1 MTSANEILDE
11 RNKQILCAVIQCHIN
26 TPVPV
31 GSRVITKKYSFGLS
45 SATIRNIMADLEE
58 MGFLRQPHTSAGR
71 VPTDSGYRFYVN
83 TLKGKK
89 NQTNKAQLIEL
100 HEKLDRLKKDINT
113 LPDETSRMLSAA
125 SNYIGITMS
134 PHDRI
139 ITLSKIELHKFR
151 KNRLAVVLITDE
163 GIIKHKVVTID
174 AGTSQKDLNR
184 IADYINSEYSG
195 THVEDIR
202 KSIAK
207 ELAKDKMRYDKL
219 ISQAVKICKSI
230 FSTSPDDVFISGL
243 SGVLGLPD
251 FCDIDKIRELLKTIE
266 DKELIVRLLD
276 LISTSKGTQVFIGSE
291 NPLAEMKKFSLIVST
306 FKEGANPVGAIGII
320 GPTRMNYEKTISIV
334 DMTAQFITNMLSE
347 R

>member
-1 MTSANEILDE
+1 MLDE
-11 RNKQILCAVIQCHIN
+11 RNRQILCAVIQCHIN

-31 GSRVITKKYSFGLS
+31 GSRVITKKYPFGLS

-71 VPTDSGYRFYVN
+71 VPTDSGYRFYVD

-89 NQTNKAQLIEL
+89 HQTNKAQLIEL
-100 HEKLDRLKKDINT
+100 HDKLDRLRRDINR
-113 LPDETSRMLSAA
+113 LPDEASKMLSAA

-139 ITLSKIELHKFR
+139 VTLSKIELHKLK

-174 AGTSQKDLNR
+174 AEISQKDLNR

-195 THVEDIR
+195 TLVENIR

-219 ISQAVKICKSI
+219 VMQAVKICKSI
-230 FSTSPDDVFISGL
+230 FSASPDDVFVSGL
-243 SGVLGLPD
+243 SGVLELPD

-266 DKELIVRLLD
+266 DKELIVKLLD
-276 LISTSKGTQVFIGSE
+276 IISASEGTQVFIGSE
-291 NPLAEMKKFSLIVST
+291 NPLDEMKKLSLIIST
-306 FKEGANPVGAIGII
+306 FKEGDRPVGAIGII
-320 GPTRMNYEKTISIV
+320 GPTRMNYEKTISLV
-334 DMTAQFITNMLSE
+334 DLTAQFITKMLSE
-347 R
+347 K